1 MEITGEVVKSKAAL
15 SFAILRFR
23 TPVSFILAICD
34 NWRKMMRGE
43 RRHLVSG
50 FTFNPESSS
59 TFAAS
64 QQRSFLEVGA

>member
-1 MEITGEVVKSKAAL
+1 MEITGEAEQSKAAL

-23 TPVSFILAICD
+23 MPVSFTLAICD
-34 NWRKMMRGE
+34 NWREMTRGE

-64 QQRSFLEVGA
+64 QQPSFLEVGA